1 MRFSTFFSVLLIT
14 LIYSCSQD
22 QGSNAL
28 DQINENVS
36 AYFFLTDS
44 VELETV
50 ILDTLSKDDLEEM
63 MEQVNK
69 NLNLI
74 DRDLD
79 TLSLMIDNQVYSA
92 MYLGQELEK
101 KLILNRNDL
110 EDSLQRTS
118 IRKLEYQLKQA
129 QLTAKKQIYKQTNRL
144 LLHLKRSESEGIAGY
159 NVAVKY
165 HINNELTEVELLLD
179 ANYVVVD

>member
-1 MRFSTFFSVLLIT
+1 M
-14 LIYSCSQD
+14 
-22 QGSNAL
+22 
-28 DQINENVS
+28 DQINANVS

-44 VELETV
+44 IEAETV
-50 ILDTLSKDDLEEM
+50 ILDTISKDELEEM

-79 TLSLMIDNQVYSA
+79 TLSLMIDNQAYSA

-110 EDSLQRTS
+110 EDSLQRAS

-129 QLTAKKQIYKQTNRL
+129 QLTAKKQVYKQTNRL
-144 LLHLKRSESEGIAGY
+144 LLHLKRSESEGIGGY

-165 HINNELTEVELLLD
+165 RINNELMEVELLLD

>member
-1 MRFSTFFSVLLIT
+1 MRFLTIFSFILIT

-28 DQINENVS
+28 DQINANVS

-44 VELETV
+44 VEVETV
-50 ILDTLSKDDLEEM
+50 IRDTLSKEELEEM

-74 DRDLD
+74 YRDLD
-79 TLSLMIDNQVYSA
+79 TLSLMIDNQAYSA
-92 MYLGQELEK
+92 MYLGQELDK

-118 IRKLEYQLKQA
+118 IRKL
-129 QLTAKKQIYKQTNRL
+129 
-144 LLHLKRSESEGIAGY
+144 
-159 NVAVKY
+159 
-165 HINNELTEVELLLD
+165 
-179 ANYVVVD
+179 